1 MDIYQEIVQIKYLK
15 MKYLV
20 FFIAINLFSVA
31 YTQIAI
37 GSFSVDPSAALEVSS
52 STKGVLIPSISLQSS
67 LDVSTIVT
75 PTSGL
80 IIYNSA
86 TAGTSPNQVF
96 PGYYFYNGA
105 NWELLNYKNTDNVN
119 VQTGSYTL
127 TSLDVNSVIL
137 FNSSTPVNLIIPS
150 SLAKGFK
157 CDVIM
162 VGSGDVTILGSGVTI
177 NSSNGNKLRL
187 QNRSVGILKDSSNSA
202 YIFGA
207 ISF

>member
-1 MDIYQEIVQIKYLK
+1 MR
-15 MKYLV
+15 YLV
-20 FFIAINLFSVA
+20 FFIALIFIPVSFS
-31 YTQIAI
+31 QIAI
-37 GSFSVDPSAALEVSS
+37 GSFSVDPSAALDVNSS
-52 STKGVLIPSISLQSS
+52 NKGLLIPSISLQSS
-67 LDVSTIVT
+67 IDVSTIVS
-75 PTSGL
+75 PTTGL
-80 IIYNSA
+80 IIYNTSSS
-86 TAGTSPNQVF
+86 GTSPSQVF

-162 VGSGDVTILGSGVTI
+162 VGSGDVTILGSGVSI
-177 NSSNGNKLRL
+177 NSGNGNKLRL